1 MNISE
6 LSRYL
11 NHIGEELN
19 DNTSLAL
26 EELRDVSELIDGS
39 MPYGDGHAKRVADY
53 ALEIAESL
61 CFKEYELVKLE
72 VSSLLH
78 DLGKLIL
85 DDNILL
91 KQTGLTATEKQ
102 VIQTHPVLGCCML
115 EDSFRFVDVLNGIK
129 HHHEWFDGSG
139 YPSGYARNKIP
150 LISRIIAVADAY
162 DAMTSWRPYRKPKT
176 KTKALEELISFAGTQ
191 FDPVIVALFIRTE
204 RPKNRRQNGN

>member
-6 LSRYL
+6 LTCYL
-11 NHIGEELN
+11 NRLGNGLN
-19 DNTSLAL
+19 EDTNLAL

-39 MPYGDGHAKRVADY
+39 IPYRDGHAKRVANY

-61 CFKEYELVKLE
+61 SFKEYELVRLE

-115 EDSFRFVDVLNGIK
+115 EGSFKFVDVLNGIK

-162 DAMTSWRPYRKPKT
+162 DAMTSWRPYRKPRT

-204 RPKNRRQNGN
+204 RPKHCS